1 MAPIENHETDDE
13 RLLHR
18 MLFFTDAVF
27 AIVLTLLA
35 LELRPPQ
42 TGDAQEALREIGYHL
57 FNFSMTFAV
66 VAIFWVSHMSTMRR
80 LTRFDWPTTVIN
92 LVFMAPICVLPF
104 ASSLLSGAWF
114 STFGWIIYSLDLI
127 LTSLCLI
134 ALVLVSSRG
143 GGRLIGGISTKER
156 WYRVVRAAAPG
167 VAFAIGLLALE
178 LGLLQAP
185 KVFWIWIPV
194 QFLLA
199 EWFLKPKAPVAVMP

>member
-104 ASSLLSGAWF
+104 ASSLLTNHEGTRSCSQGQKAPLAYGTGPLRLSGE
-114 STFGWIIYSLDLI
+114 DK
-127 LTSLCLI
+127 
-134 ALVLVSSRG
+134 SRG
-143 GGRLIGGISTKER
+143 SSQDGRF
-156 WYRVVRAAAPG
+156 P
-167 VAFAIGLLALE
+167 
-178 LGLLQAP
+178 
-185 KVFWIWIPV
+185 
-194 QFLLA
+194 
-199 EWFLKPKAPVAVMP
+199 